1 MLNSKCLECG
11 HVTLTLV
18 PGDVDCSIQGYIW
31 TCTGAHTQETVDIS
45 LFSTQKLY
53 PKELNATVLVSAS
66 NFDKR
71 GQHLYSV
78 EMFSCRNKTS
88 PAAGATQSE

>member
-1 MLNSKCLECG
+1 MVTAAHSATSGRVLE
-11 HVTLTLV
+11 H
-18 PGDVDCSIQGYIW
+18 
-31 TCTGAHTQETVDIS
+31 HTQETVDIS
-45 LFSTQKLY
+45 LFSTQELY
-53 PKELNATVLVSAS
+53 SKELNATVLVSAS

-78 EMFSCRNKTS
+78 EMFSCRDKTS